1 MQNRKKVAIAGATG
15 YTGSELVRIL
25 QCHPGVEITSIT
37 SESHAGKKFTDIH
50 PQFLGI
56 VDHSLI
62 KLDDLDIQNID
73 LIFLALP
80 HGVSMEYVKVLK
92 ERNAKLKIIDLSG
105 DFRLSNPDIYRE
117 WYKKDHSLP
126 EAISSAVFGIPEL
139 YRDKIKKAGLVANP
153 GCYPTSAILALAPL
167 LRNDLIQQD
176 LLFID
181 AKSGVSGAG
190 VKPGQTTHF
199 SNVHDNFKA
208 YGLCF
213 HRHTIEIEEQLSRFS
228 SESVKVQFT
237 PHLLPVD
244 RGILST
250 IYFKPKKT
258 VDVSDLLN
266 ALHISYNSSEFVHI
280 VPEPPSIKNVRGSN
294 FCHIYV
300 TIDPRT
306 GNGILVS
313 VIDNLVKGASG
324 QAVQNMNLMLN
335 FDEAA
340 GLKQLPLKP

>member
-1 MQNRKKVAIAGATG
+1 MHSRKKVAIAGATG

-25 QCHPGVEITSIT
+25 HQHPGIELIAIT
-37 SESHAGKKFTDIH
+37 SESHAGKKFSEIH

-56 VDHSLI
+56 VDHRLI
-62 KLDDLDIQNID
+62 KLDDLDINNTD

-92 ERNAKLKIIDLSG
+92 GKNRNLKIIDLSG
-105 DFRLSNPDIYRE
+105 DFRLGSPELYRQ
-117 WYKKDHSLP
+117 WYKKDHIFP
-126 EAISSAVFGIPEL
+126 QAIPDAVFGLPEL
-139 YRDKIKKAGLVANP
+139 YREAIANATLVANP

-167 LRNDLIQQD
+167 LGAELIDQGM
-176 LLFID
+176 LLID

-190 VKPGQTTHF
+190 VKPGDTTHF
-199 SNVHDNFKA
+199 ANVHDNFKA

-213 HRHTIEIEEQLSRFS
+213 HRHTIEIEEQIGRFS
-228 SESVKVQFT
+228 EQSVKVQFT

-250 IYFKPKKT
+250 IYFRPRKG
-258 VDVSDLLN
+258 VEESDLVN
-266 ALHISYNSSEFVHI
+266 ALHIAYDASEFVHI
-280 VPEPPSIKNVRGSN
+280 VSVPPSIKNVRGSN
-294 FCHIYV
+294 FCHIYA
-300 TIDPRT
+300 TIDRRT
-306 GNGILVS
+306 GNGILIS

-335 FDEAA
+335 FDEGT

>member
-1 MQNRKKVAIAGATG
+1 MQSKKKVAIAGATG

-25 QCHPGVEITSIT
+25 QHHPGVEISAIT
-37 SESHAGKKFTDIH
+37 SESHHGKKFSEIH
-50 PQFLGI
+50 PQFLGL
-56 VDHSLI
+56 VDHVLI
-62 KLDDLDIQNID
+62 KLDELNIDNID

-80 HGVSMEYVKVLK
+80 HGISMEYVKVLTK
-92 ERNAKLKIIDLSG
+92 KNEKLKIVDLSG
-105 DFRLSNPDIYRE
+105 DFRLSDPDIYRE

-126 EAISSAVFGIPEL
+126 ERLSSAVFGLPEL
-139 YRDKIKKAGLVANP
+139 YSDDIVNARLVANP
-153 GCYPTSAILALAPL
+153 GCYPTSAILGLAPL
-167 LRNDLIQQD
+167 LRSD
-176 LLFID
+176 LLQRDMIFID

-199 SNVHDNFKA
+199 ANVHDNFKA

-213 HRHTIEIEEQLSRFS
+213 HRHTIEIEEQLGHVSG
-228 SESVKVQFT
+228 EPLKVQFT

-250 IYFKPKKT
+250 IYFRPKKGLA
-258 VDVSDLLN
+258 VSALEN
-266 ALHISYNSSEFVHI
+266 ALHASYNSSQFVHI

-300 TIDPRT
+300 TIDHRT
-306 GNGILVS
+306 GNGILIS

-335 FDEAA
+335 FDEAT